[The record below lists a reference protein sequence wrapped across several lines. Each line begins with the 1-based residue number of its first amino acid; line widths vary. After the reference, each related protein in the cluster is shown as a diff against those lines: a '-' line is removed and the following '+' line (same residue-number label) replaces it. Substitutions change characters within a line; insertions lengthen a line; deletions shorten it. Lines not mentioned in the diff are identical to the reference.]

1 MCREPVRL
9 RHAHTTPV
17 HRSWVVVAVS
27 EELRLEE
34 LAALLGERRR
44 SRGLSLRAAAAEAG
58 VALATFSRVESGRVP
73 DLLTFQH
80 LVRWLGVEPERFFPS
95 GPQRT
100 SSTVELVAH
109 HLRMDP
115 LLPPHAAETLSQLV
129 QQMYATLV
137 RPAAPVQVHL
147 RSHHTF
153 EPAAA
158 NLLGTLL
165 EQMQGALL
173 DGQPDQASLSP
184 ATPANH
190 AQPTDGQQV
199 Q

>member
-1 MCREPVRL
+1 M
-9 RHAHTTPV
+9 
-17 HRSWVVVAVS
+17 
-27 EELRLEE
+27 
-34 LAALLGERRR
+34 
-44 SRGLSLRAAAAEAG
+44 
-58 VALATFSRVESGRVP
+58 ALATFSRVESGRVP

-95 GPQRT
+95 GPQRA

-115 LLPPHAAETLSQLV
+115 LLPSHAAETLSQLV

-158 NLLGTLL
+158 NLLSTLL

-173 DGQPDQASLSP
+173 DGQPDQLSLRS
-184 ATPANH
+184 ATPANR
-190 AQPTDGQQV
+190 AQSTDGQQV
-199 Q
+199 P

>member
-1 MCREPVRL
+1 M
-9 RHAHTTPV
+9 
-17 HRSWVVVAVS
+17 SQ
-27 EELRLEE
+27 ELRLEE
-34 LAALLGERRR
+34 LAALLKERRR
-44 SRGLSLRAAAAEAG
+44 SRGLTLRAAAAEAG

-95 GPQRT
+95 GPQRA

-165 EQMQGALL
+165 EQMQSALL
-173 DGQPDQASLSP
+173 DAQPSQEALSP
-184 ATPANH
+184 TAPAGRTRSRGTR
-190 AQPTDGQQV
+190 QGP
-199 Q
+199 